1 MELQPEEVL
10 FIPKRKRMTHSR
22 VKSEAG
28 QDVLHLFYGEIELI
42 FDEPDIAPMGEKL
55 LAVERFRADEAMT
68 WSNAEPH
75 SWERVRELLESLLEV
90 NMLKRASQ
98 AAAPASATAT
108 YPARLGLAP
117 EDREPRTYSGAD
129 AARCPMHTQE
139 GFGHAVDLGNLE
151 VLVPIYR
158 VAHPALDTDG
168 RQVGENNVTPRTL
181 FLDLPAQRKLCQ
193 YPGSR
198 YQNEL
203 PMNQT
208 ALKHM
213 SKRWPEL
220 LSLSEQMRTAVTA
233 RMPPRDPAAL
243 QAGELHF
250 HAVCQ
255 LAAVGYVMV
264 RGVDPTPNGQL
275 DGGLAAMFRLIDGVR
290 LVTNDILRHQEHQH
304 GCEVPVT
311 AQTILD
317 WAERYA
323 VYNGNFGVCA
333 GPPGLIEEY
342 VRTLV
347 GELAAPIQAE
357 PSVGERLGDLEAA
370 IDYGLLGQRV
380 ECIVRYAGSAQGL
393 LHDRLRQAFVGHTTG
408 TRLQELVEAPITSA
422 TYSMLREDYPLV
434 STFKLEMSVSRWLFG
449 RAGEALPGK
458 VDGASLDEIMQLDR
472 DALAAAAGALG
483 DLFAAA
489 LPDPALA
496 PICREL
502 AAVTAEVFA
511 IERRALRAVGATQA
525 KLNERIQRAPGRP
538 LTGLD
543 LVAYNRPRTGPPLA
557 SVLADGLGV
566 TVTGDAHATVVR
578 HGDRSL
584 TFTD

>member
-1 MELQPEEVL
+1 VELQPEEVL

-28 QDVLHLFYGEIELI
+28 QDVLHLFYGEVELI
-42 FDEPDIAPMGEKL
+42 FDEADIAPMGEKL
-55 LAVERFRADEAMT
+55 LTVDRFRADEAMAWT
-68 WSNAEPH
+68 NAAPH
-75 SWERVRELLESLLEV
+75 SWERVRELLESLLEI
-90 NMLKRASQ
+90 NMLTRASQ
-98 AAAPASATAT
+98 GPAPATAAET
-108 YPARLGLAP
+108 YPQRLGLAP

-139 GFGHAVDLGNLE
+139 GLGHAIDLSNLE

-158 VAHPALDTDG
+158 IAHPAMDTDG
-168 RQVGENNVTPRTL
+168 RQCGENNVTPRSL
-181 FLDLPAQRKLCQ
+181 FLDLPTQRKFCQ

-220 LSLSEQMRTAVTA
+220 LSLTEQLRTAVTA
-233 RMPPRDPAAL
+233 RMPPRDSGVL

-264 RGVDPTPNGQL
+264 RGNDPTPNGQL

-290 LVTNDILRHQEHQH
+290 LVTNDILRFDAHQH

-323 VYNGNFGVCA
+323 VYIGLHGVCA

-342 VRTLV
+342 VRTLMA
-347 GELAAPIQAE
+347 EIPAPIQAE
-357 PSVGERLGDLEAA
+357 PAIGERLGDLEAA

-393 LHDRLRQAFVGHTTG
+393 LHDRLRQAFAGHTTG
-408 TRLQELVEAPITSA
+408 TPLQALVEAPITSA
-422 TYSMLREDYPLV
+422 IYPQLREDHPLV
-434 STFKLEMSVSRWLFG
+434 PTFKIEMEVCRWLFG

-458 VDGASLDEIMQLDR
+458 VSGASLDEIMKLDPAAVAASAR
-472 DALAAAAGALG
+472 ALA
-483 DLFAAA
+483 DLFA
-489 LPDPALA
+489 PVVEA
-496 PICREL
+496 PICNAL
-502 AAVTAEVFA
+502 AEVTAEVFA
-511 IERRALRAVGATQA
+511 IERHALRAIAREQGT
-525 KLNERIQRAPGRP
+525 LNARLQRAPGRP
-538 LTGLD
+538 LVGSD
-543 LVAYNRPRTGPPLA
+543 IVAYNRPRTGPPLA
-557 SVLADGLGV
+557 AVLADGLGI
-566 TVTGDAHATVVR
+566 TVTGDAEATVVR
-578 HGDRSL
+578 YGDRTL